1 MEKYKYIA
9 QILSWLFVFTIVVS
23 FSNKTWPERVPA
35 AFSDAAAFILIC
47 AMLVLWIDSIFDIV
61 AWIWGLFK

>member
-9 QILSWLFVFTIVVS
+9 QMLSWLFVFMTMVTVGH
-23 FSNKTWPERVPA
+23 TRWPEHVSE
-35 AFSDAAAFILIC
+35 AFLDAAVFVYVC
-47 AMLVLWIDSIFDIV
+47 AMVFLWVDSVFDIG